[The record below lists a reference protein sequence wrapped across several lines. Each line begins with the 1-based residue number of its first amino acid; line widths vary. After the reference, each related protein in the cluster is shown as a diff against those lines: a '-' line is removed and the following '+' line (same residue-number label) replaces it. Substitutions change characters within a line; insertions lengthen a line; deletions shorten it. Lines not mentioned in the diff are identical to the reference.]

1 MPKMFENPFFF
12 GGGGGGKGEIPALS
26 CKKCRREWKL
36 IYVTLLPGLLSFG
49 YKSLQNV
56 NIEQNNYNL
65 MPFRSGSWVGGGGG
79 GSGNLVMM
87 ANNWPS

>member
-1 MPKMFENPFFF
+1 MPKMFENPFFW
-12 GGGGGGKGEIPALS
+12 GGGGGGGRGEIPALS

-65 MPFRSGSWVGGGGG
+65 MPFRFGSWVGGGGG
-79 GSGNLVMM
+79 G
-87 ANNWPS
+87 